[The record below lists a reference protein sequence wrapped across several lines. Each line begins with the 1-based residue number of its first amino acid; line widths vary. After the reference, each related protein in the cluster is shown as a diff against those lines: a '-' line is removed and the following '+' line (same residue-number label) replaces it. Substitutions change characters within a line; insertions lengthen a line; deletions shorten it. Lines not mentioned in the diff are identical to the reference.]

1 MTAMQTEIIVAPS
14 LSELID
20 EFTTVLREPAQAGI
34 ATKDAHLSVLAH
46 VRAGYLN
53 QKQIPITPDTSAERG
68 AMVALRHAAQRAS
81 ILRVQL
87 QGDLQ
92 PADDERLTVTHDE
105 AGRLNPM
112 GLFETEGLSA
122 GIYPVSVLAP
132 SLAGAVPA
140 DQLQQA
146 VGDPDTIAFVQVEE
160 ALDWE
165 TWMDTFAR

>member
-20 EFTTVLREPAQAGI
+20 EFSAVLREPAQAGVA
-34 ATKDAHLSVLAH
+34 ATDAQLSVLAH

-53 QKQIPITPDTSAERG
+53 QDQIPITPDTSAERG
-68 AMVALRHAAQRAS
+68 AMVALRHAAKRAS
-81 ILRVQL
+81 IVRVQL

-92 PADDERLTVTHDE
+92 PADDQRLAVTHDE
-105 AGRLNPM
+105 TGRLNPM

-122 GIYPVSVLAP
+122 GLYPVAALTP

-140 DQLQQA
+140 DQLRQVAADADA
-146 VGDPDTIAFVQVEE
+146 VAFVQVEE

-165 TWMDTFAR
+165 TWMDAFAR

>member
-1 MTAMQTEIIVAPS
+1 MQTEIIVAPS

-20 EFTTVLREPAQAGI
+20 EFTMVLRDPARTGA
-34 ATKDAHLSVLAH
+34 ATTDAQLSVLAH

-53 QKQIPITPDTSAERG
+53 QDQIPITPDTSAERG
-68 AMVALRHAAQRAS
+68 AMVALRHAARQAS

-92 PADDERLTVTHDE
+92 PADDQRLAVTHDE
-105 AGRLNPM
+105 TGRLNPM
-112 GLFETEGLSA
+112 GLFEAEGLTA
-122 GIYPVSVLAP
+122 GLYPFTALAH
-132 SLAGAVPA
+132 SLARAVPA

-146 VGDPDTIAFVQVEE
+146 AADADAIAFVQVEE

-165 TWMDTFAR
+165 TWMDTSLAD